1 MEGFLELWPV
11 ISGLIAVG
19 AIGVAFRAEI
29 TVRVKVLE
37 SKVETLFSLFNKS
50 NERKD

>member
-1 MEGFLELWPV
+1 MESFMDFWPV
-11 ISGLIAVG
+11 ISGLIAVA

-37 SKVETLFSLFNKS
+37 DKVKTLFDMINRMK
-50 NERKD
+50 